1 MARTVETNRRPWEP
15 GFVMVILLA
24 LGAVFL
30 GVLGYQ
36 LGFLGF
42 IYKLM
47 VPQAFSSIP
56 VYALAAV
63 MGVAAF
69 FSPCAFPLLPGYM
82 TYQLEAQHGEAKLL
96 RSLYLGLLG
105 ALGVVLVN
113 MALGVVIASLGAAAP
128 FNPDPRQDPWVILA
142 PRLIGGLFVVY
153 VGALYLTNRS
163 LSLGPIARLG
173 GAVAVLEGPKG
184 SPGRNTFLYGVLY
197 NVIGVG
203 CTGALLLALMLYA
216 LTIGS
221 FWTALGAFTVFS
233 GAMGFLMLVM
243 TVLVGLSRATMVRRL
258 RTSIPAIRKVS
269 GAIMLA
275 VGALTVA
282 FVLQGN
288 QLFTKIFFPFFS

>member
-1 MARTVETNRRPWEP
+1 MARITETRRLPLGP
-15 GFVMVILLA
+15 GYLVAVLLA

-30 GVLGYQ
+30 GVVGFQ

-42 IYKLM
+42 VYKLM

-96 RSLYLGLLG
+96 KSLYLGLLG
-105 ALGVVLVN
+105 ALGVIIVN
-113 MALGVVIASLGAAAP
+113 VALGLVIASLGAATP
-128 FNPDPRQDPWVILA
+128 FNADPRQDPWVILA
-142 PRLIGGLFVVY
+142 PRLLGGLFVVY
-153 VGALYLTNRS
+153 VGTLYLMNRS
-163 LSLGPIARLG
+163 LNLGPIGRLG
-173 GAVAVLEGPKG
+173 GAVAALEEPKG
-184 SPGRNTFLYGVLY
+184 SPGRNTFLYGFLY

-221 FWTALGAFTVFS
+221 FWTALFAFTVFS

-243 TVLVGLSRATMVRRL
+243 TILVGLSRATMVRRL
-258 RTSIPAIRKVS
+258 RTSIPAIRKIS
-269 GAIMLA
+269 GAIMLV

>member
-1 MARTVETNRRPWEP
+1 MARTAETNRASLEP
-15 GFVMVILLA
+15 GYLIAVLLA

-30 GVLGYQ
+30 GVIGYQ

-42 IYKLM
+42 VYKLM
-47 VPQAFSSIP
+47 MPHAFSAMP

-96 RSLYLGLLG
+96 KSLHLGLLG

-113 MALGVVIASLGAAAP
+113 VALGLVIASLGTAAP
-128 FNPDPRQDPWVILA
+128 FSPDPRQDPWVVLA
-142 PRLIGGLFVVY
+142 PRLLGGLFVVY

-163 LSLGPIARLG
+163 LSLGPLSRLS
-173 GAVAVLEGPKG
+173 GAVTALEGPKG
-184 SPGRNTFLYGVLY
+184 RPERNTFLYGLLY

-203 CTGALLLALMLYA
+203 CTGALLLALMLYTFT
-216 LTIGS
+216 LGS
-221 FWTALGAFTVFS
+221 FWTAFGAFLVFS
-233 GAMGFLMLVM
+233 STMGLLMLAM
-243 TVLVGLSRATMVRRL
+243 TTLVGLSRVTIVRQF

-269 GAIMLA
+269 GAIMLV

-288 QLFTKIFFPFFS
+288 QLFTKLFFPFFS

>member
-1 MARTVETNRRPWEP
+1 MARTVETKKLPWEP
-15 GFVMVILLA
+15 GYLMVILVA

-30 GVLGYQ
+30 GVVGYQ

-42 IYKLM
+42 VYKLM
-47 VPQAFSSIP
+47 MPQAFSSIP
-56 VYALAAV
+56 VHALAAV

-105 ALGVVLVN
+105 ALGVILVN
-113 MALGVVIASLGAAAP
+113 VALGLVIASLGAAAP

-142 PRLIGGLFVVY
+142 PRLLGGLFVVY
-153 VGALYLTNRS
+153 VGALYLMNRS
-163 LSLGPIARLG
+163 LSLGPLARLG
-173 GAVAVLEGPKG
+173 GAVAALEGPKG
-184 SPGRNTFLYGVLY
+184 SPARNTFLYGFLY

-216 LTIGS
+216 FTLGH
-221 FWTALGAFTVFS
+221 FWTALGVFLVFS
-233 GAMGFLMLVM
+233 ATMGFLMLVM
-243 TVLVGLSRATMVRRL
+243 TILVGLSHANIVRRL
-258 RTSIPAIRKVS
+258 RISIPVIRKVS
-269 GAIMLA
+269 GAIMLV